1 MKKVL
6 LFSLIFVLV
15 SSSIAFA
22 ISKNQRI
29 AVIIYQG
36 YSFGFNRTIG
46 AAEAKVIEILM
57 NAGFKVVDE
66 NQINRIR
73 RSKAAILALKGD
85 VDGIMKLGSL
95 YRIDVFLK
103 GKAVMHRARQ
113 NEFGLYT
120 GTASISARAYRTKD
134 GRFIFAK
141 SFVSK
146 AIGYTRGEARS
157 KALLKAATML
167 GRYLVGLAPSGG
179 SDRRLHK
186 YILRVSGMES
196 FNQVN
201 DVVDRL
207 QHIPAVGKVVVADY
221 SSGNAKIYVNYRGTI
236 SSFVNDLRYNFNN
249 IGDLRYRG
257 RTVYL
262 KLE

>member
-1 MKKVL
+1 MRRVL
-6 LFSLIFVLV
+6 LFCLLFVLV

-22 ISKNQRI
+22 ITRNQRI

-36 YSFGFNRTIG
+36 YSFGYNSTIG
-46 AAEAKVIEILM
+46 SAEARIIEILM
-57 NAGFKVVDE
+57 NAGFKVVDK

-103 GKAVMHRARQ
+103 GRAVMHRARQ

-120 GTASISARAYRTKD
+120 GTASISAKAYRTKD

-167 GRYLVGLAPSGG
+167 GKYLVGLVPAGG
-179 SDRRLHK
+179 SSRRLHK
-186 YILRVSGMES
+186 YILRVSGIES
-196 FNQVN
+196 FSQVN
-201 DVVDRL
+201 EIVDRL
-207 QHIPAVGKVVVADY
+207 QHIPSVRKVVVADY
-221 SSGNAKIYVNYRGTI
+221 SSGNAKIYVSYRGYI

-249 IGDLRYRG
+249 IDSLRYRG

-262 KLE
+262 RLE